1 MNLNQ
6 FHLIVAEESLLP
18 LLHLTN
24 STIGHFINDIKWPRM
39 TLIYCNVLKLR
50 AFVIILLQVDKIEIW
65 KNINVKL
72 FVARNRKY
80 SFMASWFQSVRAC
93 YQTEYGGLLEMP
105 QKVFSESDGKMG
117 HFKNKCICH
126 HVQNLSS
133 TYFLG
138 HFKKPP
144 V

>member
-65 KNINVKL
+65 KNINVEL

-105 QKVFSESDGKMG
+105 QKVCGGYFQNQMGKWG
-117 HFKNKCICH
+117 ISKTNAYAITCKISPQH
-126 HVQNLSS
+126 
-133 TYFLG
+133 TFLG
-138 HFKKPP
+138 HFK
-144 V
+144 